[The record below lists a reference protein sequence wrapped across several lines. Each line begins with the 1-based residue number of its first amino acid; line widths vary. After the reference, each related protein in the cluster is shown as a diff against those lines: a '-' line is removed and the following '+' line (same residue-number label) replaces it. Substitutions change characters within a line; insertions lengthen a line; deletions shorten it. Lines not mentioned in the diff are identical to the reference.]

1 MTLLELLE
9 KTTFFTWRWRD
20 RHHIPLDYN
29 SNSNSSFGC
38 RTVYKDQSAHISCK
52 NWMIY
57 YTTVCM
63 YSKAFIYKF
72 KMMNTSPMMSLHYK
86 KLELN
91 HVYFVSINMHIMAYK
106 KYYVI
111 TNWNTLYKIFSF
123 ISKYQ
128 PFIENCNL
136 PEEPTNFWKI
146 QLKVLK
152 SFKT

>member
-38 RTVYKDQSAHISCK
+38 RTIYKDQCAHISCK

-63 YSKAFIYKF
+63 YRKTFIYKL

-91 HVYFVSINMHIMAYK
+91 HVYFISINMHIMAYEK
-106 KYYVI
+106 CNVI
-111 TNWNTLYKIFSF
+111 TKWNTLYKIFF
-123 ISKYQ
+123 HFKIPAFYWKLQ
-128 PFIENCNL
+128 PSWG
-136 PEEPTNFWKI
+136 TH
-146 QLKVLK
+146 QLLQNSTK
-152 SFKT
+152 SVKKF